1 MGAFIS
7 AILKNGN
14 LIDIVSCVFTVLA
27 LVFTL
32 YFWLLDHLSEDETKF
47 IEGKPETL
55 AALNAC
61 LDLIDHSEDP
71 QKILDAVWDVNKRME
86 VILNYRF
93 WARSKQKEEYNRI
106 NGFYR
111 DSRYLISTLRRSQEK
126 REDSLVG
133 LGTLNEAEIRDI
145 RTDYRKVLY
154 YIIEFIENW
163 E

>member
-61 LDLIDHSEDP
+61 LDTIDHSEDP

>member
-61 LDLIDHSEDP
+61 LDTIDHSEDP

-133 LGTLNEAEIRDI
+133 LGALNAAEIRDI